1 MNIAR
6 MHTIARRVIIQFR
19 RDRRTLGLVFVA
31 PIVII
36 TLLAYLMRSTS
47 GNIELALVNE
57 DGGPAGQTVSAAL
70 KSSDTLHI
78 QEMPR
83 GEAERALKDGRVRAV
98 VVLDSTVTQ
107 TLLTERRLRL
117 QLQLE
122 GSNPTDTASVMQA
135 LSQTVQKALEASAAA
150 SGGLAAPRVDL
161 ATSYLYGGPQF
172 DILDLFA
179 PAYITFFIFFLV
191 FLLTCVSFLRE
202 RMQGTMERL
211 MATPAGRA
219 EIVLGYTIGF
229 GVFALAQSLVILL
242 WSVYVLAIDY
252 VGSLLVVFLL
262 EALLAV
268 VAVGMGIFLSI
279 FARNEL
285 QAVQFIPIVILPQAF
300 LSGFLWP
307 IQDMPGWL
315 QPFSYAMPMTYGI
328 RALRDVMV
336 KGFGFTQ
343 ILPDVGIL
351 TVLAAATLV
360 LAALSLRR
368 EIA

>member
-1 MNIAR
+1 MSADLDAR
-6 MHTIARRVIIQFR
+6 KAALRPRMRNLRRVLA
-19 RDRRTLGLVFVA
+19 RDFPQA
-31 PIVII
+31 
-36 TLLAYLMRSTS
+36 AWM
-47 GNIELALVNE
+47 
-57 DGGPAGQTVSAAL
+57 AGEHV
-70 KSSDTLHI
+70 
-78 QEMPR
+78 
-83 GEAERALKDGRVRAV
+83 
-98 VVLDSTVTQ
+98 
-107 TLLTERRLRL
+107 
-117 QLQLE
+117 
-122 GSNPTDTASVMQA
+122 
-135 LSQTVQKALEASAAA
+135 
-150 SGGLAAPRVDL
+150 
-161 ATSYLYGGPQF
+161 
-172 DILDLFA
+172 
-179 PAYITFFIFFLV
+179 
-191 FLLTCVSFLRE
+191 
-202 RMQGTMERL
+202 
-211 MATPAGRA
+211 
-219 EIVLGYTIGF
+219 
-229 GVFALAQSLVILL
+229 
-242 WSVYVLAIDY
+242 
-252 VGSLLVVFLL
+252 

-315 QPFSYAMPMTYGI
+315 QPFSYVMPMTYGI